1 MCTLGLPFIYTCLN
15 IFCLQMTHLGITV
28 CLSPFVADDGLY
40 GYQWSLGAGFI
51 ARYYT
56 EFDLGNNRIGFAVSN
71 E

>member
-1 MCTLGLPFIYTCLN
+1 
-15 IFCLQMTHLGITV
+15 MTHLGITV
-28 CLSPFVADDGLY
+28 CLSPFVASDNLY

-51 ARYYT
+51 SRYYT